1 MHLRLIPP
9 ETVLGLNDDGFELTA
24 LGGLKQPL
32 IAWAL
37 LHDLPAAL
45 FVRIDVLC
53 GDFAFETGSCVNAQ
67 GDLVVDGSRTLES

>member
-1 MHLRLIPP
+1 MHLRLTTP

-37 LHDLPAAL
+37 LHDLPAAF
-45 FVRIDVLC
+45 FVAVDVLG
-53 GDFAFETGSCVNAQ
+53 GDFAFETGSCVGAQ
-67 GDLVVDGSRTLES
+67 GDLIVDGSRTLES